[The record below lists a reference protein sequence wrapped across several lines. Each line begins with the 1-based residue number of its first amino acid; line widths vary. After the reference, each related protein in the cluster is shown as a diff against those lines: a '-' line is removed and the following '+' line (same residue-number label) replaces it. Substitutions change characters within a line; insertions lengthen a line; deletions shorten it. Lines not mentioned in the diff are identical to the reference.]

1 MIERR
6 PLHQQVAAALRKR
19 LASGEFSPGA
29 TLPSELV
36 LQQEY
41 GVSRATVRHAL
52 ETLQREGLLQRRAGQ
67 GTYVAPSGPTP
78 LSSTVQRPCLGL
90 VAARLSSLFLMD
102 MLRGVEEEAEAR
114 GYDLLV
120 ANSNHDPQQERERIE
135 RLRRR
140 GVAGV
145 LVEPAPGATLESYY
159 RDLVGMAYPLVML
172 DRRHPEVAVDY
183 VGVDN
188 VKATQ
193 ELVAHLIACGH
204 QRIAY
209 LLGQEWPTSTA
220 RERLQGY
227 ETALRRAGL
236 SPDPALVVRPAGA
249 PGDPFSPAVAAAAQR
264 LLALPANQRPTAICC
279 LNDATALEVLRVL
292 RNEDLRVPEDMALT
306 GFDDLPYAAHLE
318 VPLTTVAQPRAQL
331 GSTGARLLIDR
342 IEGRRGAQPAT
353 VLLPTRLLLRRSSD
367 WIVAAEQAAAE
378 TA

>member
-6 PLHQQVAAALRKR
+6 PLHQQVAAALRQR
-19 LASGEFSPGA
+19 LAAREFPPGVA
-29 TLPSELV
+29 LPSELA

-41 GVSRATVRHAL
+41 GVSRATIRHAL
-52 ETLQREGLLQRRAGQ
+52 ETLQREGLLQRQAGR
-67 GTYVAPSGPTP
+67 GTYAAPVGPALVP
-78 LSSTVQRPCLGL
+78 PAGQRPCIGL
-90 VAARLSSLFLMD
+90 VAARLDSLFLMD
-102 MLRGVEEEAEAR
+102 MLHGAEGEAEAR

-120 ANSNHDPQQERERIE
+120 ANSNHAPQQERARIE
-135 RLRRR
+135 RLRGR
-140 GVAGV
+140 GVVGI
-145 LVEPAPGATLESYY
+145 LVEPVPGTSLENYY
-159 RDLVGMAYPLVML
+159 RDLVDMEYPVVML
-172 DRRHPEVAVDY
+172 DRRHQGVAMDY

-193 ELVAHLIACGH
+193 EVVAHLIARGH
-204 QRIAY
+204 RRIAY

-220 RERLQGY
+220 RERLHGY
-227 ETALRRAGL
+227 ETALRVAGL
-236 SPDPALVVRPAGA
+236 SRDPALVVRPAGVPGA
-249 PGDPFSPAVAAAAQR
+249 PLATAVATAVQS
-264 LLALPANQRPTAICC
+264 LLALPPAQRPTAICC
-279 LNDATALEVLRVL
+279 LNDVTAVEALRVL
-292 RNEDLRVPEDMALT
+292 RSEELQVPEDMALT

-367 WIVAAEQAAAE
+367 RIVAAEQAAVE

>member
-6 PLHQQVAAALRKR
+6 PLHQQVAAALRQR
-19 LASGEFSPGA
+19 LATGEFPPGA
-29 TLPSELV
+29 ALPSELT

-52 ETLQREGLLQRRAGQ
+52 ETLQREGLLQRRAGR
-67 GTYVAPSGPTP
+67 GTYVAPRGPTAVAP
-78 LSSTVQRPCLGL
+78 AGYRPCIGL

-102 MLRGVEEEAEAR
+102 MLRGAEAEAEAR

-120 ANSNHDPQQERERIE
+120 ANSNHDPQQERARIE

-145 LVEPAPGATLESYY
+145 LVEPAPGTALESYY
-159 RDLVGMAYPLVML
+159 HDLTGMGYPLLML
-172 DRRHPEVAVDY
+172 DRRYPELGVDF

-188 VKATQ
+188 TKATQ
-193 ELVAHLIACGH
+193 ELVAHLIARGH
-204 QRIAY
+204 RRIAY
-209 LLGQEWPTSTA
+209 FLGLEWPTSTA
-220 RERLQGY
+220 QERLHGY
-227 ETALRRAGL
+227 EQALRLAGL
-236 SPDPALVVRPAGA
+236 PWDPALVVHPIGA
-249 PGDPFSPAVAAAAQR
+249 PGDPFTPAVVAAVQR
-264 LLALPANQRPTAICC
+264 LLALPTNQRPTALCC

-292 RNEDLRVPEDMALT
+292 RSEGLRVPEDIALT

-318 VPLTTVAQPRAQL
+318 VPLTTVAQPREQL

-342 IEGRRGAQPAT
+342 IEGQRGAQPVA
-353 VLLPTRLLLRRSSD
+353 VRLPTRLLVRRSSD
-367 WIVAAEQAAAE
+367 WARAGEEPAGE